1 MANKRK
7 DIMEIRQMILLKI
20 QGKSNRQI
28 AELLGINRNTINNY
42 FQLLKTKRSHLRELK
57 DLEEEELLGLINE
70 ESPPSTSKRQQEL
83 LSYFPSVLKR
93 KRHVGFTFKKM
104 WEAYK
109 TEYLDGYSYSQFM
122 EYFHKWNIKNEAT
135 LKLTHQPGDS
145 LMVDYAGKKL
155 HWIDKETGEVHN
167 VEVFVAC
174 LPASGYLYVHASKS
188 QKKEDFIS
196 SITKCLEYIGGVPKM
211 IVPDNLKS
219 AVSKASKYEGIANRS
234 LRELGLY
241 YGAVLNPTR
250 PYKPKDKALVERM
263 VRLVYEQ
270 IYFKISQEVYHSVHE
285 LNMRILE
292 LLEVLNDRPL
302 SQLNCSRKELFLK
315 TEKPTLQALPPQA
328 YTLKEFQ
335 RSKVQKT
342 SHVYMSKDKNYYS
355 VPYRYIGKH
364 VQLQYTNRIVEIFYN
379 HHRIAT
385 HFRSN
390 TIKAYTTK
398 KEHLPSNHQFYL
410 NWHPQLFM
418 DKADDIGPSTGQY
431 VKRLF
436 EQSGHVETKY
446 KAALGIIHLNKKF
459 EISRIE
465 KACQIAMV
473 HPTSSY
479 QRIVNILDRQLDM
492 NLDLFEEHNK
502 ENTHIP
508 AHENIRGQAY
518 FLELLNHQNNNYESD
533 NLKNEK
539 HATESNGSHTPSTA
553 NG

>member
-1 MANKRK
+1 MAYKRK

-28 AELLGINRNTINNY
+28 AKLLGINRNTINNY
-42 FQLLKTKRSHLRELK
+42 IQLFKSKGKNLEELK
-57 DLEEEELLGLINE
+57 DLEEEKLLVLINE
-70 ESPPSTSKRQQEL
+70 ESPPEVSKRQAEL
-83 LSYFPSVLKR
+83 LAYFPQILKNK
-93 KRHVGFTFKKM
+93 KRVGFTFKKM
-104 WEAYK
+104 WEEYK
-109 TEYLDGYSYSQFM
+109 AEYIEGYAYSQFM
-122 EYFHKWNIKNEAT
+122 EYFHRWNIKNEAT

-155 HWIDKETGEVHN
+155 QWINKETGEVHD
-167 VEVFVAC
+167 VEVFVGC
-174 LPASGYLYVHASKS
+174 LPASGYVYVHASAS
-188 QKKEDFIS
+188 QKKEDFIN

-270 IYFKISQEVYHSVHE
+270 IYFKISQEVFHSLHE

-302 SQLNCSRKELFLK
+302 SQLNCSRRELFLEI
-315 TEKPTLQALPPQA
+315 EKPALQALPPQA
-328 YTLKEFQ
+328 YMLKEFQ

-364 VQLQYTNRIVEIFYN
+364 VQVQYTSQIVEIFYN
-379 HHRIAT
+379 HHRIAK
-385 HFRSN
+385 HFRTN

-418 DKADDIGPSTGQY
+418 DKADEIGAYTGQY

-446 KAALGIIHLNKKF
+446 KSAMGIVQLNKKF
-459 EISRIE
+459 EVSRIE
-465 KACQIAMV
+465 KACQLAIM

-479 QRIVNILDRQLDM
+479 QRIATILDKQLDL
-492 NLDLFEEHNK
+492 NPDLFAEVDIK
-502 ENTHIP
+502 NTHIP
-508 AHENIRGQAY
+508 NHENIRGEDYYLDLINQ
-518 FLELLNHQNNNYESD
+518 QNNNYESD

-539 HATESNGSHTPSTA
+539 HAIDPNGSHSPSAA